1 MLSCRQFPHLALLFA
16 VLAFTSPRVQA
27 ERVQAE
33 NGFGACAS
41 MFPSGVVPSASSPT
55 DQDLCKT
62 VGDTPI
68 FAVRFD
74 VEHKTPRWSIH
85 SLSPKQA
92 AQIKANSEAMKRPG
106 FKADPL
112 VPSTA
117 RAITKSY
124 VKSGFSRGH
133 MVPAHDM
140 SWDKRAY
147 DATFQFSNVAPQKQT
162 FNAGTW
168 LGAEK
173 AFRTYVQRKND
184 TLWMLSGTYGTVKRL
199 SPTGPV
205 APKCYYKIFAAPQ
218 DRGTTYAVLAL
229 VFAWDDVG
237 KRATWVNAATT
248 LARIEQ
254 RTGIDF
260 FKGLTVDDKDSADFW
275 DVAQPDVPADCI

>member
-1 MLSCRQFPHLALLFA
+1 MASRRQFPHLALLFV
-16 VLAFTSPRVQA
+16 VLVVASPRA
-27 ERVQAE
+27 QAE

-41 MFPSGVVPSASSPT
+41 LFPSGVAPSVSSPT
-55 DQDLCKT
+55 DQDLCKM

-74 VEHKTPRWSIH
+74 VERKTPRWSIH
-85 SLSPKQA
+85 SLSPQQA
-92 AQIKANSEAMKRPG
+92 AQISANSGTLKRPG
-106 FKADPL
+106 FKPDPA

-117 RAITKSY
+117 RAVTKSY

-133 MVPAHDM
+133 LVPAHDM
-140 SWDKRAY
+140 SWDKQAY
-147 DATFQFSNVAPQKQT
+147 DATFQFSNVVPQKQA

-173 AFRTYVQRKND
+173 AFRTYVQRKHD
-184 TLWMLSGTYGTVKRL
+184 TLWEISGTYGAVKSL

-218 DRGTTYAVLAL
+218 NGGTSYAVLAL
-229 VFAWDDVG
+229 VFAWNDAG
-237 KRATWVNAATT
+237 KRAMWVNAATT

-254 RTGIDF
+254 RTGIEF
-260 FKGLTVDDKDSADFW
+260 FKGLTVDDKGSADVW
-275 DVAQPDVPADCI
+275 GVAHPAVPSDCT